1 MLLRKCL
8 PIVLAILLL
17 IAFSPLPVQA
27 AGAVYYVAKNGS
39 DSNPG
44 TEALPWL
51 TIQKAV
57 NSMSAGDTTLV
68 KAGTYAE
75 EVRIVSKPANMTL
88 KAFPGDSPIIDG
100 FGRVGFYEGIIYVR
114 NTDYLTLD
122 GFELYRT
129 TPGASGGGYGLCV
142 DRDVDHLTAKNLKI
156 HSINRGG
163 MYFAGVFDQNSVESP
178 TGTVTNLL
186 VDGCDVYDTNMIIAS
201 NELCSLIR
209 VNGFELKN
217 SKFHESGLNS
227 L

>member
-17 IAFSPLPVQA
+17 IAFSPLAVQA

-75 EVRIVSKPANMTL
+75 EVRIVS
-88 KAFPGDSPIIDG
+88 S
-100 FGRVGFYEGIIYVR
+100 R
-114 NTDYLTLD
+114 
-122 GFELYRT
+122 
-129 TPGASGGGYGLCV
+129 
-142 DRDVDHLTAKNLKI
+142 
-156 HSINRGG
+156 
-163 MYFAGVFDQNSVESP
+163 
-178 TGTVTNLL
+178 
-186 VDGCDVYDTNMIIAS
+186 
-201 NELCSLIR
+201 LI
-209 VNGFELKN
+209 
-217 SKFHESGLNS
+217 
-227 L
+227 